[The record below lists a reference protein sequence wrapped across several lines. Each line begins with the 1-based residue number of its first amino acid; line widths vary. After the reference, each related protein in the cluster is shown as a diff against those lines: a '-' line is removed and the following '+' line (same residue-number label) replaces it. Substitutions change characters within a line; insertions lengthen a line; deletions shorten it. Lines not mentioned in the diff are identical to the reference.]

1 MIKIHFGSFDN
12 NQILFSGLNA
22 NLRYSIKLNDDTMV
36 HDNGIFAVGAE
47 SGKLYTTGN
56 LDRERQ
62 DKFNVTIKVHD
73 QGDPSLLNE
82 KQFNITVTDE
92 NDNSPIFTGKP
103 YFKVIKETQTP
114 GTEVIKVSVDGP
126 LY

>member
-1 MIKIHFGSFDN
+1 MIIKFF
-12 NQILFSGLNA
+12 FSGLNA

-56 LDRERQ
+56 LDRETQ

-73 QGDPSLLNE
+73 QGDPSLSNE

-103 YFKVIKETQTP
+103 YFRAIKETQTP